1 MPMTRLQ
8 CSIQK
13 FFIERGWGGGG
24 GGGGVKVNTTLVHL
38 DPSSYNISCTNSE
51 MGTD

>member
-1 MPMTRLQ
+1 MFYPE
-8 CSIQK
+8 
-13 FFIERGWGGGG
+13 FFYRAGVGGGG
-24 GGGGVKVNTTLVHL
+24 GGWWGGVKVNTTLVHL